1 MVSKSES
8 SAKIRE
14 MSHDDLPLIL
24 DIERRSYDFPWNHNI
39 FHDCQS
45 AGYNCI
51 VLSQQERIVGYAILS
66 IAASEAHVLNL
77 CVDPDFRALG
87 YGGLL
92 LDELLHYARS
102 AQVKEVF
109 LEVRPS
115 NKIAIGLYLKR
126 GFYQIADRKE
136 YYQANNGRENACVF
150 AKKLSIDS

>member
-1 MVSKSES
+1 MS
-8 SAKIRE
+8 S
-14 MSHDDLPLIL
+14 DDLSTVL
-24 DIERRSYDFPWNHNI
+24 DIERRSYDFPWNRSI

-51 VLSQQERIVGYAILS
+51 VLSHQESVVGYAILS

-77 CVDPDFRALG
+77 CIDPDFRSLG

-102 AQVKEVF
+102 ALVREVF

-136 YYQANNGRENACVF
+136 YYQANSGRENACVF
-150 AKKLSIDS
+150 AKKLFINN

>member
-1 MVSKSES
+1 MNSN
-8 SAKIRE
+8 
-14 MSHDDLPLIL
+14 DLSTVL
-24 DIERRSYDFPWNHNI
+24 DIERRSYDFPWNHSI

-51 VLSQQERIVGYAILS
+51 VLSHQESVVGYAILS

-77 CVDPDFRALG
+77 CIDPDFRSLG

-102 AQVKEVF
+102 ALVREVF

-115 NKIAIGLYLKR
+115 NKIAISLYLKR

-150 AKKLSIDS
+150 AKKLFINN